1 MNALI
6 LAPFSPRYVGR
17 LRQQFDVTYEPW
29 TETKFLHPPDKLAA
43 RIRDQQI
50 EALVVEADFLLAQV
64 FEARPLKIAGVCRN
78 SLSQVDLDAATEH
91 GVLVTHSTGRNNQA
105 VAELAIGLM
114 LALARHIPQAH
125 SYVAAG
131 EWRNPME
138 AYTRFQGRELGGSVA
153 GIVGLGQIGR
163 EVAKR
168 CAALGA
174 RVLATDPYVTPK
186 QAQAAGARLTP
197 LRELLRK
204 SDFVTLH
211 LPQSPKVDGLISAER
226 LDLLKP
232 DARLINTGYPGSLDY
247 AALAERVKAGR
258 IAGAA
263 LDVFPGFV
271 LAQDS
276 PLRELDNVIL
286 TPHIGGATPETIERH
301 SRMITDDIERFLRG
315 AKPRHLVNP
324 AVLKEVSSVR

>member
-1 MNALI
+1 M
-6 LAPFSPRYVGR
+6 
-17 LRQQFDVTYEPW
+17 
-29 TETKFLHPPDKLAA
+29 ET
-43 RIRDQQI
+43 
-50 EALVVEADFLLAQV
+50 
-64 FEARPLKIAGVCRN
+64 
-78 SLSQVDLDAATEH
+78 
-91 GVLVTHSTGRNNQA
+91 
-105 VAELAIGLM
+105 
-114 LALARHIPQAH
+114 
-125 SYVAAG
+125 
-131 EWRNPME
+131 
-138 AYTRFQGRELGGSVA
+138 YTRFRGREIGGSVV

-174 RVLATDPYVTPK
+174 KVLATDPYVTPK
-186 QAQAAGARLTP
+186 QAAACGARLVP

-211 LPQSPKVDGLISAER
+211 LPQSSKLDGMIGAER
-226 LDLLKP
+226 LDLLRP

-247 AALAERVKAGR
+247 DALAERLKDGR
-258 IAGAA
+258 IAAAA

-276 PLRELDNVIL
+276 PLRGLDNVIL

-315 AKPRHLVNP
+315 DKPRHLVNP
-324 AVLKEVSSVR
+324 AVLKEAADVR